1 MEKIRIEFSKKFLSS
16 SKGVLKMKS
25 MKATVEGIS
34 KSNINVRT
42 AKSKASVKENITG
55 YLFLLPSLVILGL
68 FLLVP
73 AVMSLYYSF
82 TDYYM
87 LTPTL
92 TEFIGIEN
100 YKNILSDTEFR
111 QSIMNIF
118 KFVIFIMPIQVGTAL
133 GLALLVNRSKRGSL
147 FYKIAYFSPVVMS
160 LVVVSVLW
168 LYLLNPSSGLI
179 NEVLQTFGFSA
190 QPFLSSP
197 NQAMYT
203 IIFVSAW
210 QGAGYQ
216 MLIFLAGLQN
226 IPSEVYEAAT
236 IDGASKWQQFWYMTL
251 PMLKPTSF
259 MILTTTLID
268 AFKLII
274 QPMVM
279 TQGGPLN
286 STLTPVYYIYRTGFT
301 DRQLGFASALTVM
314 YGGLIIVF
322 SILQRK
328 FIGGDSNEK

>member
-1 MEKIRIEFSKKFLSS
+1 MKQSESS
-16 SKGVLKMKS
+16 TGN
-25 MKATVEGIS
+25 TVTIS
-34 KSNINVRT
+34 KLKRQSTLSAKLQENV
-42 AKSKASVKENITG
+42 TG
-55 YLFLLPSLVILGL
+55 YLFMLPALIILGL
-68 FLLVP
+68 FLFIP
-73 AVMSLYYSF
+73 AVMSIYYSF

-87 LTPTL
+87 LTPDL
-92 TEFIGIEN
+92 TTFIGLDN
-100 YKNILSDTEFR
+100 YLTMFKDAQFR
-111 QSIMNIF
+111 KSVFNIF
-118 KFVIFIMPIQVGTAL
+118 QFVLFIMPIQVGTAL
-133 GLALLVNRSKRGSL
+133 GLALLVNRKGRGTII
-147 FYKIAYFSPVVMS
+147 YKIAYFSPVVMS
-160 LVVVSVLW
+160 LVVISVLW

-179 NEVLQTFGFSA
+179 NEVLAIVGIPP

-197 NQAMYT
+197 DQAMYA

-226 IPSEVYEAAT
+226 IPNEVYEAAT
-236 IDGASKWQQFWYMTL
+236 IDGASKWQQFLNVTL
-251 PMLKPTSF
+251 PMLKPTSL

-301 DRQLGFASALTVM
+301 DRQVGFASALTVI
-314 YGGLIIVF
+314 YGGLIIIF
-322 SILQRK
+322 TLLQRK
-328 FIGGDSNEK
+328 FVGGSNDEE

>member
-1 MEKIRIEFSKKFLSS
+1 
-16 SKGVLKMKS
+16 MKS
-25 MKATVEGIS
+25 IKTTFQ
-34 KSNINVRT
+34 NVSTPRT
-42 AKSKASVKENITG
+42 SVNSTKSKAVVKENVTG
-55 YLFLLPSLVILGL
+55 YLFLLPSLIILGL
-68 FLLVP
+68 FLFIP

-100 YKNILSDTEFR
+100 YKSLLSDSQFQ

-118 KFVIFIMPIQVGTAL
+118 QFVIFIMPVQVGTAL
-133 GLALLVNRSKRGSL
+133 GLALLVNRSRRGTL

-179 NEVLQTFGFSA
+179 NEVLQTVGLPA

-197 NQAMYT
+197 HQAMYA

-226 IPSEVYEAAT
+226 IPGEVYEAAT
-236 IDGASKWQQFWYMTL
+236 IDGASKWQQFWNITL

-322 SILQRK
+322 TVLQRK
-328 FIGGDSNEK
+328 FVGGNANEE

>member
-1 MEKIRIEFSKKFLSS
+1 
-16 SKGVLKMKS
+16 MKS